1 MILILVGL
9 MIPARF
15 RFKAYSDANDEHD
28 MVTDKIIQKIKDENS
43 SVLWKILFIVIV
55 YLRTPVLFLM
65 LFIGNQNFN
74 LF

>member
-28 MVTDKIIQKIKDENS
+28 MVTDKII
-43 SVLWKILFIVIV
+43 
-55 YLRTPVLFLM
+55 
-65 LFIGNQNFN
+65 
-74 LF
+74 